1 MSRPLLAKD
10 VTLTVTFTAAALT
23 GDTIALPSTTALSV
37 VCLAKS
43 FSATITQNLV
53 NATALCAV
61 YEASLSTTQAGSL
74 SIELYVDSVLGP
86 IFASKLGFGCEID
99 VDLDG
104 AGSVAGAVI
113 KYFGMVTEAGLS
125 LTPEETQTETATIKL
140 GVSGITGLYGA

>member
-43 FSATITQNLV
+43 FSATITQNMV

>member
-23 GDTIALPSTTALSV
+23 GDTTALPSTTATSV
-37 VCLAKS
+37 QCLAKS
-43 FSATITQNLV
+43 FSATITQNMV

-74 SIELYVDSVLGP
+74 SIELYVDSVIGP
-86 IFASKLGFGCEID
+86 LFASKLGFGCEID

-104 AGSVAGAVI
+104 AGTVAGAVI

>member
-1 MSRPLLAKD
+1 MARPLLAKD
-10 VTLTVTFTAAALT
+10 VTLTITFTAAALT
-23 GDTIALPSTTALSV
+23 GDTTALPTTTATSV

-43 FSATITQNLV
+43 FLTTITQNMV

-61 YEASLSTTQAGSL
+61 YEASLPTTQAGTVN
-74 SIELYVDSVLGP
+74 IELYVDSVLGP
-86 IFASKLGFGCEID
+86 LFVSKLGFGCEID

-104 AGSVAGAVI
+104 AGSVAGAVV

-140 GVSGITGLYGA
+140 GVSGITGLSGS

>member
-1 MSRPLLAKD
+1 MARPLLAKD
-10 VTLTVTFTAAALT
+10 VTLTITFTAAALT
-23 GDTIALPSTTALSV
+23 GDTTALPSTTATSV
-37 VCLAKS
+37 QCLAKS
-43 FSATITQNLV
+43 FSATITQNMV

-61 YEASLSTTQAGSL
+61 YEASLPTTQAGSL
-74 SIELYVDSVLGP
+74 SIELYVDSVIGP
-86 IFASKLGFGCEID
+86 LFASKLGFGCEID

>member
-1 MSRPLLAKD
+1 MARPLLAKD
-10 VTLTVTFTAAALT
+10 VTLTITFTAAALT
-23 GDTIALPSTTALSV
+23 GDTTALPTTTATSI

-43 FSATITQNLV
+43 FSSTISMNMV

-61 YEASLSTTQAGSL
+61 VEASLPTTTTGTVNL
-74 SIELYVDSVLGP
+74 ELYIDNTVGP
-86 IFASKLGFGCEID
+86 LFASKLGFGCEID

-104 AGSVAGAVI
+104 AGSVAGNVI

-140 GVSGITGLYGA
+140 GVSGITGLYGS

>member
-23 GDTIALPSTTALSV
+23 GDTIALPSTTATSV
-37 VCLAKS
+37 QCLAKS
-43 FSATITQNLV
+43 FSATITQNMV

-61 YEASLSTTQAGSL
+61 YEASLPTTQAGSL
-74 SIELYVDSVLGP
+74 SIELYVDSVIGP
-86 IFASKLGFGCEID
+86 LFASKLGFGCEID

-104 AGSVAGAVI
+104 AASVAGAVI

>member
-23 GDTIALPSTTALSV
+23 GDTTALPSTTATSV
-37 VCLAKS
+37 QCLAKS
-43 FSATITQNLV
+43 FSATITQNMI

-74 SIELYVDSVLGP
+74 SIELYVDSVIGP
-86 IFASKLGFGCEID
+86 LFASKLGFGCEID

-104 AGSVAGAVI
+104 AGTVAGAVI

>member
-1 MSRPLLAKD
+1 MARPLLAKD
-10 VTLTVTFTAAALT
+10 VTLTITFTAAALT
-23 GDTIALPSTTALSV
+23 GDTTALPTTTATSV

-43 FSATITQNLV
+43 FSATVTQNMV

-61 YEASLSTTQAGSL
+61 YEASLATTQAGTVSL
-74 SIELYVDSVLGP
+74 ELYVDSVLGP
-86 IFASKLGFGCEID
+86 LFQSKLGFGCEID

-104 AGSVAGAVI
+104 AGSVAGAVL

-140 GVSGITGLYGA
+140 GVSGITGLSGT

>member
-23 GDTIALPSTTALSV
+23 GDTTALPSTTALSV

>member
-43 FSATITQNLV
+43 FSSTITQNMI

>member
-1 MSRPLLAKD
+1 MARPLLAKD
-10 VTLTVTFTAAALT
+10 VTLTITFTAAALT
-23 GDTIALPSTTALSV
+23 GDTTALPTTTATSI

-43 FSATITQNLV
+43 FSSTVSQNMV

-61 YEASLSTTQAGSL
+61 YEASLPTTQAGTVN
-74 SIELYVDSVLGP
+74 IELYVDSVLGP
-86 IFASKLGFGCEID
+86 LFVSKLGYGCEID

-104 AGSVAGAVI
+104 AGSVAGAVV

-140 GVSGITGLYGA
+140 GVSGITGLSGS

>member
-23 GDTIALPSTTALSV
+23 GDTIALPSTTATSV
-37 VCLAKS
+37 QCLAKS
-43 FSATITQNLV
+43 FSATITQNMI

-61 YEASLSTTQAGSL
+61 FEASLSTTQAGSL
-74 SIELYVDSVLGP
+74 SIELYVDSVIGP
-86 IFASKLGFGCEID
+86 LFASKLGFGCEID

>member
-1 MSRPLLAKD
+1 MARPLLAKD
-10 VTLTVTFTAAALT
+10 VTLTITFTAAALT
-23 GDTIALPSTTALSV
+23 GDTTALPATTATSV

-43 FSATITQNLV
+43 FSTTITQNMV

-61 YEASLSTTQAGSL
+61 YEASLPTTQAGTVN
-74 SIELYVDSVLGP
+74 IELYVDSVLGP
-86 IFASKLGFGCEID
+86 LFVSKLGFGCEID

-104 AGSVAGAVI
+104 AGSVAGAVV

-140 GVSGITGLYGA
+140 GVSGITGLSGS

>member
-1 MSRPLLAKD
+1 MARPLLAKD
-10 VTLTVTFTAAALT
+10 VTLTITFTAAALT
-23 GDTIALPSTTALSV
+23 GDTIALPSTTATSV

-43 FSATITQNLV
+43 FSTTITQNMV

-61 YEASLSTTQAGSL
+61 YEASLPTTQAGTVN
-74 SIELYVDSVLGP
+74 IELYVDSVLGP
-86 IFASKLGFGCEID
+86 LFVSKLGFGCEID

-104 AGSVAGAVI
+104 AGSVAGAVV

-140 GVSGITGLYGA
+140 GVSGITGLSGS

>member
-1 MSRPLLAKD
+1 MARPLLAKD
-10 VTLTVTFTAAALT
+10 VTLTITFTAAALT
-23 GDTIALPSTTALSV
+23 GDTTALPTTTATSI

-43 FSATITQNLV
+43 FSSTISQNMV

-61 YEASLSTTQAGSL
+61 VEASLPTTTTGTVNL
-74 SIELYVDSVLGP
+74 ELYIENTTGP
-86 IFASKLGFGCEID
+86 LFATKLGFGCEID

-104 AGSVAGAVI
+104 AGAVAGNVV

-140 GVSGITGLYGA
+140 GVSGITGLYGS

>member
-10 VTLTVTFTAAALT
+10 VTLTITFTAAALT

-43 FSATITQNLV
+43 FSSTITQNLV

-61 YEASLSTTQAGSL
+61 YEASLSTTQAGSV
-74 SIELYVDSVLGP
+74 SIELYVDSALGP
-86 IFASKLGFGCEID
+86 IFASKLGYGCEID

-104 AGSVAGAVI
+104 AGSVAGAVL
-113 KYFGMVTEAGLS
+113 KYFGMVTEQGLS

>member
-23 GDTIALPSTTALSV
+23 GDTTALPSTSAASV
-37 VCLAKS
+37 QCLAKS
-43 FSATITQNLV
+43 FSATITQNMV

-61 YEASLSTTQAGSL
+61 FEASLSTTQAGSL
-74 SIELYVDSVLGP
+74 SIELYVDSVIGP
-86 IFASKLGFGCEID
+86 LFASKLGFGCEID

-104 AGSVAGAVI
+104 AGTVAGAVI

>member
-10 VTLTVTFTAAALT
+10 VTLTITFTAAALT
-23 GDTIALPSTTALSV
+23 GDTTALPSTTATSV

-43 FSATITQNLV
+43 FSTTITQNMV

-61 YEASLSTTQAGSL
+61 YEASLPTTQAGTVN
-74 SIELYVDSVLGP
+74 IELYVDSVLGP
-86 IFASKLGFGCEID
+86 LFVSKLGYGCEID

-104 AGSVAGAVI
+104 AGSVAGAVV

-140 GVSGITGLYGA
+140 GVSGITGLSGS